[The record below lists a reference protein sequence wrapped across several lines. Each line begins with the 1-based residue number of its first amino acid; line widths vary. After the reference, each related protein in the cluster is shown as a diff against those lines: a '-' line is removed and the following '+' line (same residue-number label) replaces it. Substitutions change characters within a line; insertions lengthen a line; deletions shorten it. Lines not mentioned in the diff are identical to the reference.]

1 MSVAVAGNMDEYVEF
16 AVDVMAQAGDIS
28 LRYFRTTLDV
38 ENKAKKRAWDPV
50 TRADREVETFIRE
63 RIRERFPGHAI
74 IGEEYGN
81 EGAGSAYSWLIDP
94 IDGTRGFLCGTPM
107 WGILLGLMEG
117 DRCLAGFVRQ
127 PFVGETYAGG
137 NGSGFVLDREGKR
150 VDLGARGTRA
160 LNEAVIC
167 CTHPD
172 MFRTEAERRVFAAV
186 ESACRFS
193 RFGTDC
199 YGYCLL
205 ARGFVDLIVEADLEA
220 YDIVPLIPIVE
231 SAGGVVTTWDGGPA
245 VRGGAVVAAANPAL
259 HRAALEVI
267 GGAR

>member
-1 MSVAVAGNMDEYVEF
+1 VGAELNADELADF
-16 AVDVMAQAGDIS
+16 AVDVMARAGDIA
-28 LRYFRTTLDV
+28 LRYFRTDLEV
-38 ENKAKKRAWDPV
+38 ENKAKKRDYDPV
-50 TRADREVETFIRE
+50 TLADREIEDFIRG
-63 RIRERFPGHAI
+63 RLRERFPGHAI

-81 EGAGSAYSWLIDP
+81 EGAGAALTWLIDP

-117 DRCLAGFVRQ
+117 ERCRAGFVRQ
-127 PFVGETYAGG
+127 PFVGETYVGCD
-137 NGSGFVLDREGKR
+137 GSGFVLEPGGKR
-150 VDLGARGTRA
+150 VALGTRGTCRV
-160 LNEAVIC
+160 NEAIVC
-167 CTHPD
+167 CTHPN

-231 SAGGVVTTWDGGPA
+231 AAGGVVTAWNGGPA
-245 VRGGAVVAAANPAL
+245 ARGGAVIAAANADL
-259 HRAALEVI
+259 HRAALAVI
-267 GGAR
+267 AGAA